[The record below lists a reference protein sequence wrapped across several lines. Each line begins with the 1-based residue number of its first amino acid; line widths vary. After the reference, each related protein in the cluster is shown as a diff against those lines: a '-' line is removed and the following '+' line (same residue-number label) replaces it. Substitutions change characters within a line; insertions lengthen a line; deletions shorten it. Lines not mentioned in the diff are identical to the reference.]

1 MSNFRLESVQQLAT
15 LYPTLFSRK
24 QLTDWREMFD
34 DSAVVARAEH
44 GTNTWVIT
52 IDDAMPEQIEYAE
65 ENELFLEEWSDIQI
79 HEYGSIATL
88 AASYTLT
95 TDHEIRKGTDVVTL
109 IRDNQ
114 GWRIVSLAYE
124 QDELILK

>member
-1 MSNFRLESVQQLAT
+1 MSDFLLESVEQLAT
-15 LYPTLFSRK
+15 LYPILFSQK
-24 QLTDWREMFD
+24 QLSQWRGMFD
-34 DSAVVARAEH
+34 ANAVVARAEH
-44 GTNTWVIT
+44 GTNTWVIH

-65 ENELFLEEWSDIQI
+65 ENEHFIEEWSNIRIQ
-79 HEYGSIATL
+79 EYGSIATL
-88 AASYTLT
+88 AASYILT

-109 IRDNQ
+109 IRDNE